1 MTRVV
6 VDASAL
12 AALVFQEPGA
22 AAIRDRLDGATV
34 FAPSLLRYELAN
46 VAWKKARRHPADA
59 ARILGALAVALDSD
73 WGLTWREV
81 EAADVVMLAA
91 ATGLTSYDASYL
103 WLAGMLRADLV
114 TLDAR
119 IAETSARLTA

>member
-1 MTRVV
+1 MSRVV

-12 AALVFQEPGA
+12 AALVFQEPEG

-34 FAPSLLRYELAN
+34 YAPSLLQYELAN

-59 ARILGALAVALDSD
+59 ARILGALSVALDGT
-73 WGLTWREV
+73 WGLTWRDL
-81 EAADVVMLAA
+81 EASDVVMLAA
-91 ATGLTSYDASYL
+91 ATGLTSYDATYL
-103 WLAGMLRADLV
+103 WLAGMLGADLV

-119 IAETSARLTA
+119 MAEASAKLTA

>member
-103 WLAGMLRADLV
+103 WLAGMLGADLV
-114 TLDAR
+114 TRDAR
-119 IAETSARLTA
+119 LAETSARLTA

>member
-103 WLAGMLRADLV
+103 WLAGMLGADLV

>member
-12 AALVFQEPGA
+12 AALVFQEPEA
-22 AAIRDRLDGATV
+22 ASIRDRLDGATV
-34 FAPSLLRYELAN
+34 FAPSLLQYELAN

-59 ARILGALAVALDSD
+59 VRILGALSVALDGD

-81 EAADVVMLAA
+81 AAADVVMLAA

-103 WLAGMLRADLV
+103 WLAGMLGADLV

-119 IAETSARLTA
+119 IAEASARLTA